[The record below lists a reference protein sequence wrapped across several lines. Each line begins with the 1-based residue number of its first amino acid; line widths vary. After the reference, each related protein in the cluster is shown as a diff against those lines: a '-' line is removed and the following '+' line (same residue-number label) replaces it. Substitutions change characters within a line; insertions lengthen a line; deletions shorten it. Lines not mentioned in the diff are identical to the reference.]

1 MIRYFLAR
9 PIAVLTIF
17 FCVAIAGFLGYTK
30 LPVSLMPDIST
41 PRLVIV
47 VNYPGFGAEYIEQN
61 VLAGLRN
68 QLSGLYGLE
77 QVESI
82 SANNVGHLD
91 LTFEYNADMKLAFI
105 EANEKLD
112 QASRFL
118 PENLPRPQVYRI
130 SDTDIPVLRLQ
141 IQSNELG
148 APELSNLTRFVLRR
162 RIEGISGVAKV
173 VVNGLTDQVIKIQ
186 PKMEILQSLQI
197 SEAFLVEALRQANFD
212 QFQLRVKEG
221 IYEYNVRV
229 ENPLKSI
236 EAIRNLVFTLPKGGQ
251 VAVGQV
257 AEVAYGT
264 QEPVGAHLYQGAEG
278 IVINIHKQASANIR
292 DLEAELMTNID
303 QLTEEF
309 PKVRFEITQNQS
321 SLLALSISQ
330 LSNSL
335 ILGGLLAFAILF
347 VFSANYKLSI
357 LMGLIIPA
365 TILVT
370 FGIFYLSGLSI
381 NIITLSGL
389 ILGIG
394 MLIDNAI
401 ILIDNIHLHHQN
413 GMPLLEAC
421 AKGANEIFTPLLSSA
436 FTTLSVFLPLIFLG
450 GIGGSFFQFQAM
462 SLAAMLLGS
471 LLVAFC
477 LLPVIYRLLRPNPAN
492 DSSRLY
498 SRLLGAYKSSKKR
511 GGFVNAALIGSFVVA
526 IWCVSQI
533 SVTNLPEL
541 RTEDASIK
549 ITWAE
554 PITLNENIERTL
566 MLIQEADS
574 TLKQSEFEV
583 GIHSLNPS
591 QPSFTN
597 SLTGYFK
604 FDGVASKESNL
615 KRFENLI
622 RREYGAAK
630 WEFGRAK
637 NPFDQLFD
645 RNSSF
650 IKVKFRPS
658 GQSMLKLDQLEL
670 PQKNYAQPEYGFIT
684 QKGLYLDVNEDRLN
698 QINVTTEELIDQIKY
713 YYQDQLVTE
722 IQRTNQKERVQLEAL
737 GSSDKPFLNAVV
749 FAKDSL
755 SAAYPVGYFFD
766 WKEQQVHQF
775 VTADLA
781 GIYQSVDYSEAVDDP
796 AGVVSSI
803 EGHARNDRFIVDM
816 EGSYLL
822 ADQNISDL
830 IISLLLAVTLLFF
843 ILAAQFESLKQPLII
858 LITLPIALAGS
869 VLGLYFTSYS
879 INISSMIGMI
889 VTLGIIVNDSILKI
903 DTINRMRKEGQ
914 STQSAVVKAGE
925 LRLKPILMTSITT
938 ILALLPLLFS
948 SGLGAD
954 LQAPLAVTVIGG
966 LLVGTLC
973 SVYMIPIL
981 YRRLI
986 K

>member
-17 FCVAIAGFLGYTK
+17 FCVAIAGFLAYSK

-47 VNYPGFGAEYIEQN
+47 VNYPGYGAEYIEQN
-61 VLAGLRN
+61 VLADLRN

-91 LTFEYNADMKLAFI
+91 LTFEYNTDMKLAFI

-112 QASRFL
+112 QATRFL
-118 PENLPRPQVYRI
+118 PDNLPRPQVHRI

-141 IQSNELG
+141 IQSDELS
-148 APELSNLTRFVLRR
+148 APELSNLTRFILRR
-162 RIEGISGVAKV
+162 RIEGINGVAKV
-173 VVNGLTDQVIKIQ
+173 VVNGLTEQVINIQ
-186 PKMEILQSLQI
+186 PKMDILRSLQI
-197 SEAFLVEALRQANFD
+197 SESHVVEALRQANFD

-236 EAIRNLVFTLPKGGQ
+236 EAIRDLVFTLPSGRQ
-251 VAVGQV
+251 IAIGQV
-257 AEVAYGT
+257 AEVTYGT
-264 QEPVGAHLYQGAEG
+264 QEPVGAHLFQGTNG
-278 IVINIHKQASANIR
+278 IVINIHKQAAANMQE
-292 DLEAELMTNID
+292 LEAALITNID
-303 QLTEEF
+303 QLSEEF
-309 PKVRFEITQNQS
+309 PKIRFDVTQNQS
-321 SLLALSISQ
+321 ALLALSINQ

-335 ILGGLLAFAILF
+335 ILGGVLAFAILF

-357 LMGLIIPA
+357 MMGLIIPA

-413 GMPLLEAC
+413 GMPLQEAC
-421 AKGANEIFTPLLSSA
+421 VKGANEIFTPLLSSA

-450 GIGGSFFQFQAM
+450 GIGGAFFQFQAM
-462 SLAAMLLGS
+462 SLGAMLIGS

-477 LLPVIYRLLRPNPAN
+477 LLPVIYQQLRPNPAN
-492 DSSRLY
+492 DSSRIY
-498 SRLLGAYKSSKKR
+498 ERILGSYKSSKKR
-511 GGFVNAALIGSFVVA
+511 STWINGLLVLVFILSILGLTSIP
-526 IWCVSQI
+526 
-533 SVTNLPEL
+533 VTNLPKL
-541 RTEDASIK
+541 QTPDAALK
-549 ITWAE
+549 ITWAD
-554 PITLNENIERTL
+554 PITLDENMKRTL
-566 MLIQEADS
+566 ELIQQVDT
-574 TLKQSEFEV
+574 TLVQSEFEV
-583 GIHSLNPS
+583 GIHSLDPS

-597 SLTGYFK
+597 SLIGYFQ
-604 FDGVASKESNL
+604 FDNVDSKEKNL
-615 KRFENLI
+615 ECMDALLGKK
-622 RREYGAAK
+622 YADAK
-630 WEFGRAK
+630 WTFSRAK

-645 RNSSF
+645 QNSSF

-658 GQSMLKLDQLEL
+658 GQNMLKLSDLQL
-670 PQKNYAQPEYGFIT
+670 PQRDLAQPEYGFIT

-698 QINVTTEELIDQIKY
+698 QVSVTSEELINQIKY
-713 YYQDQLVTE
+713 YYQDQVVTE
-722 IQRTNQKERVQLEAL
+722 IQRTNQKERVQLDAI
-737 GSSDKPFLNAVV
+737 GKKDKGFLNAVV

-755 SAAYPVGYFFD
+755 GAAYSVGYFFD
-766 WKEQQVHQF
+766 WKEQLVNQF

-781 GIYQSVDYSEAVDDP
+781 GLYQAVTYPETVTNPDELIMEVEEQ
-796 AGVVSSI
+796 AQTSQ
-803 EGHARNDRFIVDM
+803 FIVDL
-816 EGSYLL
+816 EGGYLL
-822 ADQNISDL
+822 ADQNLVDL
-830 IISLLLAVTLLFF
+830 IISLILAVTLLYF

-869 VLGLYFTSYS
+869 VLGLYLMSYS

-903 DTINRMRKEGQ
+903 DTINRMRKDGQ
-914 STQSAVVKAGE
+914 PTEAAVVNAGE
-925 LRLKPILMTSITT
+925 LRLKPILMTSVTT

-966 LLVGTLC
+966 LFVGTLC
-973 SVYMIPIL
+973 SMYMIPQL
-981 YRRLI
+981 YKYI
-986 K
+986 D